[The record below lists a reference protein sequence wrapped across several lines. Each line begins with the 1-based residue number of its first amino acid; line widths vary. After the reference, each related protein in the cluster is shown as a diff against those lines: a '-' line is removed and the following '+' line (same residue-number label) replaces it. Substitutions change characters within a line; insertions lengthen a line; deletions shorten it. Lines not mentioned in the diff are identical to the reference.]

1 MRPQHASSFD
11 CTVVIPCYNATAF
24 LLETLACIPMG
35 IAVIAIDDGS
45 IDATLAHLV
54 TWQQMDPE
62 YRCVLQHKENKGLGA
77 ARNSGWEAAKT
88 TWILFLDADDLLEA
102 SWADALRPSLP
113 LWESSTVWAVNPY
126 AEWDGQM
133 VRKRHV
139 DSITQTSDLVTK
151 RLPFSP
157 SGSLLK
163 KEVLHEMQGWSTDRN
178 MVEDIDLWMRL
189 WRAGH
194 RPYTWSSVAWTRYR
208 TNIGLTKDV
217 HHHAQKVLKRIQW
230 FIDQGWVEADLL
242 PSATH
247 EIWRQVGRTHH
258 KLGRWQEA
266 RTAYA
271 LAKPTLMLFVLRTLT
286 YLHIAL

>member
-24 LLETLACIPMG
+24 LRETLACIPMG

-113 LWESSTVWAVNPY
+113 LWESSTVWAVHPY
-126 AEWDGQM
+126 AEWDG
-133 VRKRHV
+133 
-139 DSITQTSDLVTK
+139 
-151 RLPFSP
+151 
-157 SGSLLK
+157 
-163 KEVLHEMQGWSTDRN
+163 
-178 MVEDIDLWMRL
+178 
-189 WRAGH
+189 
-194 RPYTWSSVAWTRYR
+194 
-208 TNIGLTKDV
+208 
-217 HHHAQKVLKRIQW
+217 
-230 FIDQGWVEADLL
+230 
-242 PSATH
+242 
-247 EIWRQVGRTHH
+247 
-258 KLGRWQEA
+258 
-266 RTAYA
+266 
-271 LAKPTLMLFVLRTLT
+271 
-286 YLHIAL
+286 